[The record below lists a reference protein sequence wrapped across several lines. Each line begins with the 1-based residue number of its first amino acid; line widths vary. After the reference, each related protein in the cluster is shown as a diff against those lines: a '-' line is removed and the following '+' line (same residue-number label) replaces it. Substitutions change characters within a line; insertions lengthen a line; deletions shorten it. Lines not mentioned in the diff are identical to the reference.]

1 MEQVSAF
8 QFGDVFVDFH
18 GDEAD
23 AASGV
28 FFFVF
33 VIRVDEVF
41 IHFLFFQGDFRFLLD
56 DFERLLQNS
65 VEQVVFVV
73 DDFSVEVEDVIVD
86 VVTGTSI
93 VVVVVEVH
101 VSDFVVELVFQVGA
115 PEVGVLK
122 MESPRA
128 VSVVVVVRD
137 GNLEHAIIIIIII
150 IIVTSVSIVASVSV
164 VVSVVV
170 SNVV

>member
-1 MEQVSAF
+1 M
-8 QFGDVFVDFH
+8 
-18 GDEAD
+18 
-23 AASGV
+23 
-28 FFFVF
+28 
-33 VIRVDEVF
+33 
-41 IHFLFFQGDFRFLLD
+41 LD

>member
-101 VSDFVVELVFQVGA
+101 VSDFVVELVFQVST

-122 MESPRA
+122 MESPSA

-137 GNLEHAIIIIIII
+137 GNLEHAIIIII